1 MKSYLRDG
9 WREKHGCKAHGAHR
23 PTREKETVFE
33 EELSPERVAVR
44 IIPDYTI
51 DQRDLT

>member
-1 MKSYLRDG
+1 MKSYLRDSL
-9 WREKHGCKAHGAHR
+9 REKRGCTVHSAHR

-33 EELSPERVAVR
+33 EEPSPERAAVR

>member
-9 WREKHGCKAHGAHR
+9 WRERLGCTAHGAHR

-33 EELSPERVAVR
+33 EEPSPEGAAVR